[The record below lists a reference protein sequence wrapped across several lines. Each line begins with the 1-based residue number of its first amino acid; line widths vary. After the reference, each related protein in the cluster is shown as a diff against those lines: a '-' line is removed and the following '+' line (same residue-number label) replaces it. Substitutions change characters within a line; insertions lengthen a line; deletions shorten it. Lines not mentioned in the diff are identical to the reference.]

1 MAAATR
7 DPVLW
12 EEALNGRKEQVLRL
26 LTEGED
32 IDGRGGPMRASP
44 LHYAVLSGHRA
55 IVRLLLENG
64 ANVSSKDYA
73 GSTPEAWA
81 YASRHLGFAKMLQAE
96 AARLAP
102 RPSNAGKSPE
112 DVATARSQPHITA
125 MIQAEVASRAVAFAM
140 GQQFKQERLGAES
153 WVQELDAGVVRMVLE
168 HV

>member
-1 MAAATR
+1 
-7 DPVLW
+7 
-12 EEALNGRKEQVLRL
+12 
-26 LTEGED
+26 
-32 IDGRGGPMRASP
+32 MRASP

-102 RPSNAGKSPE
+102 RPF
-112 DVATARSQPHITA
+112 ATRQ
-125 MIQAEVASRAVAFAM
+125 
-140 GQQFKQERLGAES
+140 QERQQTRHGNG
-153 WVQELDAGVVRMVLE
+153 GVV
-168 HV
+168 